1 MKRTEVIQIIRES
14 ILNVLIS
21 EQSELKWAEE
31 RRERDDWRRE
41 NLHSGDLGS
50 SAHALYNFLR
60 SEGEIGDDKD
70 VYDIIPMG
78 SEYSMY
84 IFATTDDLDTQWIVG
99 TTDDVFQ
106 SAKDYLSDW
115 IDSEGL
121 GTLFSADFVS
131 GYVDNDKY
139 VSFIRSNFEDS
150 VREEP
155 ESYLED
161 DMRELS
167 EKQMMFVQYLELKI
181 QKLEKKL
188 ESATDQDEKESIR
201 VMIDNTQEKI
211 EEIQEDPQGEFS
223 EERIEAAIDNLVD
236 QYDRDPESYFEDWWG
251 EFDVKVLVRNNLID
265 IDELID
271 DSVRADG
278 AALILN
284 NYDGSSD
291 EVKFEGD
298 TYEIMVWDR

>member
-1 MKRTEVIQIIRES
+1 MKQKELIGLIRES
-14 ILNVLIS
+14 IGKVLIS
-21 EQSELKWAEE
+21 EQSEYQWAEE
-31 RRERDDWRRE
+31 RRQRDDWKRE
-41 NLHSGDLGS
+41 DLHSGDLGS

-84 IFATTDDLDTQWIVG
+84 LFATTDDLDTQWIVG
-99 TTDDVFQ
+99 TSDDAFQ
-106 SAKDYLSDW
+106 SAKDYLSDL

-121 GTLFSADFVS
+121 GTLFSTDFVS
-131 GYVDNDKY
+131 GYVDNDEY
-139 VSFIRSNFEDS
+139 VRFIRGNFEDS
-150 VREEP
+150 VRDEP

-181 QKLEKKL
+181 QKLGKKL
-188 ESATDQDEKESIR
+188 ESATDQDERESIHI
-201 VMIDNTQEKI
+201 MINNTQEKI
-211 EEIQEDPQGEFS
+211 DEIQDDPQGEFS

-236 QYDRDPESYFEDWWG
+236 QYYRDPESFFNDWWG

-271 DSVRADG
+271 DAVSNDG
-278 AALILN
+278 AAHTLN
-284 NYDGSSD
+284 TYDGTSY
-291 EVKFEGD
+291 EVRFEGD

>member
-1 MKRTEVIQIIRES
+1 MKQNELVNIIRES
-14 ILNVLIS
+14 IGKVLIV

-31 RRERDDWRRE
+31 RREREDWRRE

-84 IFATTDDLDTQWIVG
+84 IFATTDDLDTQWLVG
-99 TTDDVFQ
+99 TSEDAFQ
-106 SAKDYLSDW
+106 SAKDYLSDL

-121 GTLFSADFVS
+121 GTLFSTQFIS

-139 VSFIRSNFEDS
+139 VDLIRGNFEDN
-150 VREEP
+150 VRDEP
-155 ESYLED
+155 EAYLED

-167 EKQMMFVQYLELKI
+167 EKQMMFVQYLDLKI
-181 QKLEKKL
+181 EKLQKKL
-188 ESATDQDEKESIR
+188 ESTTDQEEKGSIQQ
-201 VMIDNTQEKI
+201 MINDTQEKI
-211 EEIQEDPQGEFS
+211 DEIQEDPQGEFS

-236 QYDRDPESYFEDWWG
+236 QYDRDPESYFNDWWG
-251 EFDVKVLVRNNLID
+251 EFDVKILVRNNLID

-271 DSVRADG
+271 DAVSTDG
-278 AALILN
+278 AAHTLN
-284 NYDGSSD
+284 TYDGTSD
-291 EVKFEGD
+291 EVRFEGD
-298 TYEIMVWDR
+298 TYEIMVWNR

>member
-1 MKRTEVIQIIRES
+1 MKQNELVNIIRES
-14 ILNVLIS
+14 IGKVLIV

-31 RRERDDWRRE
+31 RRERDDWRLE
-41 NLHSGDLGS
+41 KLHSGDLGS

-99 TTDDVFQ
+99 TSDDAFQ
-106 SAKDYLSDW
+106 SAKDYLSDL

-121 GTLFSADFVS
+121 GTLFSADSVS
-131 GYVDNDKY
+131 GYVDNDEY
-139 VSFIRSNFEDS
+139 VRFIRGNFEES
-150 VREEP
+150 VRDEP

-181 QKLEKKL
+181 QKLGKKL
-188 ESATDQDEKESIR
+188 ESATDQDEKESIHI
-201 VMIDNTQEKI
+201 MINNTQEKI
-211 EEIQEDPQGEFS
+211 DEIQDDPQGEFS

-236 QYDRDPESYFEDWWG
+236 QYYRDPESYFNDWWG
-251 EFDVKVLVRNNLID
+251 EFDVKVLMRNNLID

-271 DSVRADG
+271 DAVSTDG
-278 AALILN
+278 AAHTLN
-284 NYDGSSD
+284 TYDGTSY
-291 EVKFEGD
+291 EVRFEGD
-298 TYEIMVWDR
+298 TYEIMVWNR

>member
-1 MKRTEVIQIIRES
+1 MKQKELVNIIRES
-14 ILNVLIS
+14 IGKVLMV
-21 EQSELKWAEE
+21 EQSEFKWAEE

-41 NLHSGDLGS
+41 KLHSGDLGS

-70 VYDIIPMG
+70 VYDIVPMG

-99 TTDDVFQ
+99 TSDDAFQ
-106 SAKDYLSDW
+106 SAKDYLSDL

-121 GTLFSADFVS
+121 GTLFSADFIS
-131 GYVDNDKY
+131 NYVDNNKF
-139 VSFIRSNFEDS
+139 VSFIRGNFEDN
-150 VREEP
+150 VRDEP

-188 ESATDQDEKESIR
+188 ESATDQEEKESIQQ
-201 VMIDNTQEKI
+201 MINDTQEKI
-211 EEIQEDPQGEFS
+211 DEIQDDPEGEFS
-223 EERIEAAIDNLVD
+223 EERIEVAIDNLVD
-236 QYDRDPESYFEDWWG
+236 QYERDPESYFNDWWG
-251 EFDVKVLVRNNLID
+251 EFDVKVLMRNNLID
-265 IDELID
+265 MDELIED
-271 DSVRADG
+271 VVNTDG
-278 AALILN
+278 AAHTLN
-284 NYDGSSD
+284 SYDGSSD
-291 EVKFEGD
+291 EVRFEGD
-298 TYEIMVWDR
+298 TYEIMVWNR

>member
-1 MKRTEVIQIIRES
+1 MKQNELVNIIRES
-14 ILNVLIS
+14 IGKVLIV

-41 NLHSGDLGS
+41 KLHSGDLGS

-84 IFATTDDLDTQWIVG
+84 LFATTDDLDTQWIVG
-99 TTDDVFQ
+99 TTDDAFQ
-106 SAKDYLSDW
+106 SAKDYLSDL

-131 GYVDNDKY
+131 GYVDNDEY
-139 VSFIRSNFEDS
+139 VRFIRGNFEES
-150 VREEP
+150 VRDEP

-181 QKLEKKL
+181 QKLGKKL
-188 ESATDQDEKESIR
+188 ESATDQDERESIHI
-201 VMIDNTQEKI
+201 MINNTQEKI
-211 EEIQEDPQGEFS
+211 DEIQDDPQGEFS

-236 QYDRDPESYFEDWWG
+236 QYYRDPESYFNDWWG

-271 DSVRADG
+271 DAVSTDG
-278 AALILN
+278 AAHTLN
-284 NYDGSSD
+284 TYDGTSY
-291 EVKFEGD
+291 EVRFEGD

>member
-1 MKRTEVIQIIRES
+1 MEQKELIGLIRES
-14 ILNVLIS
+14 IGKVLIS
-21 EQSELKWAEE
+21 EQSEYQWAEE
-31 RRERDDWRRE
+31 RRQRDDWRRE
-41 NLHSGDLGS
+41 KLHSGDLGS
-50 SAHALYNFLR
+50 AAHALYYFLK

-70 VYDIIPMG
+70 VYDIVPMG

-84 IFATTDDLDTQWIVG
+84 LFATTDDLDTQWIVG
-99 TTDDVFQ
+99 TTDDAFQ

-131 GYVDNDKY
+131 GYVENDKY

-188 ESATDQDEKESIR
+188 ESATDQDDIESIQE
-201 VMIDNTQEKI
+201 IINNTQEKI

-236 QYDRDPESYFEDWWG
+236 QYDRDPESFFNDWWG

-271 DSVRADG
+271 DAVRTDG
-278 AALILN
+278 AANILN

>member
-1 MKRTEVIQIIRES
+1 MKQKELIGLIRES
-14 ILNVLIS
+14 IGKVLIV

-41 NLHSGDLGS
+41 KLHSGDLGS

-84 IFATTDDLDTQWIVG
+84 LFATTDDLDTQWIVG
-99 TTDDVFQ
+99 TSDDAFQ
-106 SAKDYLSDW
+106 SAKDYLSDL

-121 GTLFSADFVS
+121 GTLFSADFISV
-131 GYVDNDKY
+131 YIDNDKY
-139 VSFIRSNFEDS
+139 VSFIRSNFEDN
-150 VREEP
+150 VRDEP
-155 ESYLED
+155 DDYLDD

-188 ESATDQDEKESIR
+188 ESATDQEEKESIQK
-201 VMIDNTQEKI
+201 MINDVQEKI
-211 EEIQEDPQGEFS
+211 DEIQEDPQGEFS
-223 EERIEAAIDNLVD
+223 EDRIEAAIDNLVD
-236 QYDRDPESYFEDWWG
+236 QYDRDPESYFNDWWG
-251 EFDVKVLVRNNLID
+251 EFDVKVLMRNDLID
-265 IDELID
+265 MDELIED
-271 DSVRADG
+271 VVNTDG
-278 AALILN
+278 AAHTLN
-284 NYDGSSD
+284 TYDGSSN
-291 EVKFEGD
+291 EVRFEGD
-298 TYEIMVWDR
+298 TYEIMVWNR

>member
-1 MKRTEVIQIIRES
+1 MKQKELIGLIRES
-14 ILNVLIS
+14 IGKVLIV

-41 NLHSGDLGS
+41 KLHSGDLGS

-84 IFATTDDLDTQWIVG
+84 LFATTDDLDTQWIVG
-99 TTDDVFQ
+99 TSDDAFQ
-106 SAKDYLSDW
+106 SAKDYLSDL

-121 GTLFSADFVS
+121 GTLFSADFISV
-131 GYVDNDKY
+131 YIDNDKY
-139 VSFIRSNFEDS
+139 VSFIRSNFEDN
-150 VREEP
+150 VRDEP
-155 ESYLED
+155 DNYLDD

-188 ESATDQDEKESIR
+188 ESATDQEEKESIQK
-201 VMIDNTQEKI
+201 MINDVQEKI
-211 EEIQEDPQGEFS
+211 DEIQEDPQGEFS
-223 EERIEAAIDNLVD
+223 EDRIEAAIDNLVD
-236 QYDRDPESYFEDWWG
+236 QYDRDPESYFNDWWG
-251 EFDVKVLVRNNLID
+251 EFDVKVLMRNDLID
-265 IDELID
+265 MDELIED
-271 DSVRADG
+271 VVNTDG
-278 AALILN
+278 AAHTLN
-284 NYDGSSD
+284 TYDGSSN
-291 EVKFEGD
+291 EVRFEGD
-298 TYEIMVWDR
+298 TYEIMVWNR

>member
-1 MKRTEVIQIIRES
+1 MKQNELVNIIRES
-14 ILNVLIS
+14 IGKVLMV

-31 RRERDDWRRE
+31 RREREDWRRE

-78 SEYSMY
+78 SQYSMY

-99 TTDDVFQ
+99 TSDDAFQ
-106 SAKDYLSDW
+106 SAKDYLSDL

-121 GTLFSADFVS
+121 GTLFSADSVS
-131 GYVDNDKY
+131 GYVDNDEY
-139 VSFIRSNFEDS
+139 VRFIRGNFEES
-150 VREEP
+150 VRDEP

-181 QKLEKKL
+181 QKLGKKL
-188 ESATDQDEKESIR
+188 ESATDQDERESIHI
-201 VMIDNTQEKI
+201 MINNTQEKI
-211 EEIQEDPQGEFS
+211 DEIQDDPQGEFS

-236 QYDRDPESYFEDWWG
+236 QYYRDPESYFNDWWG
-251 EFDVKVLVRNNLID
+251 EFDVKVLMRNNLID

-271 DSVRADG
+271 DAVSTDG
-278 AALILN
+278 AAHTLN
-284 NYDGSSD
+284 TYDGTSY
-291 EVKFEGD
+291 EVRFEGD

>member
-1 MKRTEVIQIIRES
+1 MKQNELVNIIRES
-14 ILNVLIS
+14 IGKVLMV

-31 RRERDDWRRE
+31 RREREDWRRE

-60 SEGEIGDDKD
+60 SEGEIGEDKD

-84 IFATTDDLDTQWIVG
+84 LFATSDDLDTQWIVG
-99 TTDDVFQ
+99 TTDDAFQ
-106 SAKDYLSDW
+106 SAKDYLSDL

-121 GTLFSADFVS
+121 GTLFSADSVS
-131 GYVDNDKY
+131 GYVDNDEY
-139 VSFIRSNFEDS
+139 VRFIRGNFEES
-150 VREEP
+150 VRDEP

-181 QKLEKKL
+181 QKLGKKL
-188 ESATDQDEKESIR
+188 ESATDQDEKESIHI
-201 VMIDNTQEKI
+201 MINNTQEKI
-211 EEIQEDPQGEFS
+211 DEIQDDPQGEFS

-236 QYDRDPESYFEDWWG
+236 QYYRDPESYFNDWWG
-251 EFDVKVLVRNNLID
+251 EFDVKVLMRNNLID

-271 DSVRADG
+271 DAVSTDG
-278 AALILN
+278 AAHTLN
-284 NYDGSSD
+284 TYDGTSY
-291 EVKFEGD
+291 EVRFEGD

>member
-1 MKRTEVIQIIRES
+1 MKQTELVNIIRES
-14 ILNVLIS
+14 IGKVLMV

-41 NLHSGDLGS
+41 KLHSGDLGS

-99 TTDDVFQ
+99 TSDDAFQ
-106 SAKDYLSDW
+106 SAKDYLSDL

-131 GYVDNDKY
+131 GYVDNDEY
-139 VSFIRSNFEDS
+139 VRFIRGNFEES
-150 VREEP
+150 VRDEP

-181 QKLEKKL
+181 QKLGKKL
-188 ESATDQDEKESIR
+188 ESATDQDERESIHI
-201 VMIDNTQEKI
+201 MINNTQEKI
-211 EEIQEDPQGEFS
+211 DEIQDDPQGEFS

-236 QYDRDPESYFEDWWG
+236 QYYRDPESYFNDWWG

-271 DSVRADG
+271 DAVSNDG
-278 AALILN
+278 TAHTLN
-284 NYDGSSD
+284 TYDGTSY
-291 EVKFEGD
+291 EVIFEGD

>member
-1 MKRTEVIQIIRES
+1 MKQNELVNIIRES
-14 ILNVLIS
+14 IGKVLIV

-31 RRERDDWRRE
+31 RREREDWRRE

-84 IFATTDDLDTQWIVG
+84 IFATTDDLDTQWLVG
-99 TTDDVFQ
+99 TSEDAFQ
-106 SAKDYLSDW
+106 SAKDYLSDL

-131 GYVDNDKY
+131 VYVDNDEY
-139 VSFIRSNFEDS
+139 VRFIRGNFEDN
-150 VREEP
+150 VRDEP
-155 ESYLED
+155 EAYLED

-188 ESATDQDEKESIR
+188 ESTTDQEEKGSIQQ
-201 VMIDNTQEKI
+201 MINDTQEKI
-211 EEIQEDPQGEFS
+211 DEIQEDPQGEFT

-236 QYDRDPESYFEDWWG
+236 QYDRDPESYFNDWWG
-251 EFDVKVLVRNNLID
+251 EFDVKILVRNNLID

-271 DSVRADG
+271 DAVSTDG
-278 AALILN
+278 AAHTLN
-284 NYDGSSD
+284 TYDGTSD
-291 EVKFEGD
+291 EVRFEGD
-298 TYEIMVWDR
+298 TYEIMVWNR

>member
-1 MKRTEVIQIIRES
+1 MKQNELVNIIRES
-14 ILNVLIS
+14 IGKVLIS
-21 EQSELKWAEE
+21 EQSEYQWAEE
-31 RRERDDWRRE
+31 RRQRDDWRRE
-41 NLHSGDLGS
+41 KLHSGDLGS

-60 SEGEIGDDKD
+60 SEGEIGEDKD

-99 TTDDVFQ
+99 TSEDVFQ

-115 IDSEGL
+115 IDTEGL

-139 VSFIRSNFEDS
+139 VSFIRSNFEDN
-150 VREEP
+150 VRDEP

-167 EKQMMFVQYLELKI
+167 EKQMMFVKYLELKI

-201 VMIDNTQEKI
+201 VMIDNTQQKI
-211 EEIQEDPQGEFS
+211 DEIQDDPQGEFS
-223 EERIEAAIDNLVD
+223 EDRIEAAIENLVD

-271 DSVRADG
+271 DAVRTDG

-298 TYEIMVWDR
+298 TYEIMVWNR